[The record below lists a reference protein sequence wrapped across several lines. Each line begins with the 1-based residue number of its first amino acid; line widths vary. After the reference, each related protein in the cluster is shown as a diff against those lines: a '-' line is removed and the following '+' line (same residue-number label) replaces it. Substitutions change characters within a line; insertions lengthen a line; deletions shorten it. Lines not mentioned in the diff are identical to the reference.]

1 MAASLR
7 RSAYSTN
14 IKTRADFSCAFFDAK
29 MRAIAQSFAQPSHL
43 GSLVRL
49 VPAAVADYGPE
60 RLGPG
65 DSILVNHPYIG
76 GGHLNDVTLIAPFVY
91 EGEVLGYVACL
102 AHHVDVGGGAP
113 ASVGA
118 FQEVF
123 QEGIIIPPVKLVA
136 NGEIVTRHLPPDPRA
151 DPLEARDRRRPPGPD
166 RLQHTPAS
174 AG

>member
-49 VPAAVADYGPE
+49 VPAAIADYGPE

-91 EGEVLGYVACL
+91 EGRG
-102 AHHVDVGGGAP
+102 
-113 ASVGA
+113 
-118 FQEVF
+118 
-123 QEGIIIPPVKLVA
+123 
-136 NGEIVTRHLPPDPRA
+136 PR
-151 DPLEARDRRRPPGPD
+151 LCRLPGPP
-166 RLQHTPAS
+166 R
-174 AG
+174 